1 MKKHVIF
8 LSLLLIS
15 ATTFSQQVD
24 CFKKLE
30 DAFAKRGSLSIADA
44 VHENVIISFF
54 ETGKET
60 RCISGKARVENG
72 TIISVFLQRE
82 DNGYDLFDETPRN
95 SKKTAPIITNGIT
108 EMAITPDG
116 EKYRVVFYAKLKPK
130 KANYKS
136 VNLPDDL

>member
-1 MKKHVIF
+1 MKKHFIF
-8 LSLLLIS
+8 LSLLFIS
-15 ATTFSQQVD
+15 LSTFSQVD

-30 DAFAKRGSLSIADA
+30 EAFSTRGSLSIADA

-82 DNGYDLFDETPRN
+82 DNGYDLYDEIPRN
-95 SKKTAPIITNGIT
+95 LKKTAPVITNGIT

-136 VNLPDDL
+136 INLPDDL

>member
-15 ATTFSQQVD
+15 ATTFSQSD

-30 DAFAKRGSLSIADA
+30 EAFTTRGSLSIADA

-72 TIISVFLQRE
+72 TVNSVFLQRE

-95 SKKTAPIITNGIT
+95 SKKTPPVIINGIS
-108 EMAITPDG
+108 EMVITSDG
-116 EKYRVVFYAKLKPK
+116 EKYRVIFYAKLKPK
-130 KANYKS
+130 KAAYKS
-136 VNLPDDL
+136 INLPDDL

>member
-1 MKKHVIF
+1 MKNNLLFLFVILF
-8 LSLLLIS
+8 SS
-15 ATTFSQQVD
+15 VSFSQGD

-30 DAFAKRGSLSIADA
+30 DAFTKRGSLSIADA

-82 DNGYDLFDETPRN
+82 DNGYDLYDETPKN
-95 SKKTAPIITNGIT
+95 SKKSAPIITNGIT

-136 VNLPDDL
+136 INLPDDL

>member
-1 MKKHVIF
+1 MKKQIIL
-8 LSLLLIS
+8 LSLLFIS
-15 ATTFSQQVD
+15 ATTFSQVD

-30 DAFAKRGSLSIADA
+30 EAFAKRGSLSIADA

-95 SKKTAPIITNGIT
+95 AKKTPPVITNGIT
-108 EMAITPDG
+108 EMAITSDG

-130 KANYKS
+130 KAAYKS
-136 VNLPDDL
+136 INLPDDL

>member
-1 MKKHVIF
+1 MKKHFTF
-8 LSLLLIS
+8 LSLLFIS
-15 ATTFSQQVD
+15 LSTFSQVD

-30 DAFAKRGSLSIADA
+30 EAFSTRGSLSIADA

-60 RCISGKARVENG
+60 RCISGKTRVENG

-82 DNGYDLFDETPRN
+82 DNGYDLYDEIPRN
-95 SKKTAPIITNGIT
+95 LKKTAPVITNGIT

-136 VNLPDDL
+136 INLPDDL

>member
-1 MKKHVIF
+1 MKKN
-8 LSLLLIS
+8 LLIL
-15 ATTFSQQVD
+15 AVLLFGFNTFSQND

-82 DNGYDLFDETPRN
+82 DNGYDLYDETPKN

-136 VNLPDDL
+136 INLPDDL